1 MGIAFLLQLRESFDK
16 IKYLKFLGFLSKS
29 ISLKFPKN

>member
-1 MGIAFLLQLRESFDK
+1 MGIAFLLQLSTGFDK